1 MTRQH
6 AIRPRLSRGQKTLWA
21 VVGTGAVLTFGLV
34 FLLAAPV
41 SSGMVDPGFATVRV
55 HEKTE
60 GFRLYIPVPAVLLN
74 AGLSAAA
81 AGGAFDHVPPLPEEA
96 VRYTGVARS
105 MLAELIDGPD
115 ATFVEVRD
123 GPDHVVVAK
132 RHGRFIVRV
141 RSPDADVDVSVPA
154 RLALR
159 LMDVMLAAAP
169 VEVKPEAEPESDE
182 YVPSI
187 ELGPLKL

>member
-1 MTRQH
+1 MNETPTRT
-6 AIRPRLSRGQKTLWA
+6 RLSRGQKVLWA

-41 SSGMVDPGFATVRV
+41 ASGMVDPGFATVRV
-55 HEKTE
+55 HEKSE

-74 AGLSAAA
+74 AGLSAVA
-81 AGGAFDHVPPLPEEA
+81 AGGAFEHVPPLPEEA
-96 VRYTGVARS
+96 VRYTGVARD
-105 MLAELIDGPD
+105 MLVELIDGPD
-115 ATFVEVRD
+115 ATFVEVVD
-123 GPDHVVVAK
+123 GEDHVIVAK
-132 RHGRFIVRV
+132 RHGRFIVQV

-159 LMDVMLAAAP
+159 VMDVVLAAAP
-169 VEVKPEAEPESDE
+169 VEKKLEAEPEPDE
-182 YVPSI
+182 YVPTI

>member
-1 MTRQH
+1 MNEKPT
-6 AIRPRLSRGQKTLWA
+6 PTRLSRGQKTLWA
-21 VVGTGAVLTFGLV
+21 VVGTVAVLTFGLV
-34 FLLAAPV
+34 FLIAAPV
-41 SSGMVDPGFATVRV
+41 ASGVVDPGFATVRV
-55 HEKTE
+55 HEKSE
-60 GFRLYIPVPAVLLN
+60 GFQLYIPVPAVLLN

-81 AGGAFDHVPPLPEEA
+81 SGGAFEHIGPLPEEA
-96 VRYTGVARS
+96 VRYTGVARA

-123 GPDHVVVAK
+123 GDDHVVVAK
-132 RHGRFIVRV
+132 RNGRFLVQV

-159 LMDVMLAAAP
+159 VLDVVLAATP
-169 VEVKPEAEPESDE
+169 VEQKPEAEPESDE
-182 YVPSI
+182 EFVPTI

>member
-1 MTRQH
+1 MNENPT
-6 AIRPRLSRGQKTLWA
+6 RPRLSRGQKALWA
-21 VVGTGAVLTFGLV
+21 VVGTGAVLTLGLT

-41 SSGMVDPGFATVRV
+41 ASGTVDPGFATVRV

-74 AGLSAAA
+74 AGISAAA
-81 AGGAFDHVPPLPEEA
+81 AGGAFEHMGPLPEEA
-96 VRYTGVARS
+96 VRYTGVARA
-105 MLAELIDGPD
+105 MLVELIDGPD

-123 GPDHVVVAK
+123 GHDHVVVAK
-132 RHGRFIVRV
+132 RHGRFIVQV
-141 RSPDADVDVSVPA
+141 RSPDTDVDVSVPA

-159 LMDVMLAAAP
+159 LLDVVLAEAP
-169 VEVKPEAEPESDE
+169 VEVQPEGEPESDG
-182 YVPSI
+182 YVPKI